1 MTRIALQP
9 QCSRLPIQL
18 RIRAPGV
25 LGRAGLVQIL
35 TGAAISVDVE
45 LFLSSS
51 TLSIPNDLSREPER
65 VHFDTPGC
73 GWPRTGDAPRRIYPP
88 LFSKP
93 PPTHDH
99 LRSNTLAP
107 DG

>member
-9 QCSRLPIQL
+9 QCSRLSIQL

-25 LGRAGLVQIL
+25 LGRAGLVQTL
-35 TGAAISVDVE
+35 TGPDISVDVE

-51 TLSIPNDLSREPER
+51 TSSIPDDLRREPER
-65 VHFDTPGC
+65 VHFDTLSC
-73 GWPRTGDAPRRIYPP
+73 GWPRAGDAPRRIYPP
-88 LFSKP
+88 LFSKSP
-93 PPTHDH
+93 PAHDH

-107 DG
+107 DI